1 VSTSKKESTVAE
13 TGPTTV
19 DRVRGTLAHLVWL
32 VCVVCAVLLALGALL
47 IALKANADNSLVS
60 FVKSAADAV
69 DLGVFDRSA
78 GIKEFGGENAEV
90 KNALFNWGLGAL
102 VWLVVGRVAER
113 IIRP

>member
-1 VSTSKKESTVAE
+1 MSSNKE
-13 TGPTTV
+13 TTV
-19 DRVRGTLAHLVWL
+19 EESGPGAVAKVRGTVAHLVWL

-47 IALKANADNSLVS
+47 IALKANADNALVS
-60 FVKSAADAV
+60 FIDGAADAV
-69 DLGVFDRSA
+69 DLGVFDRAA
-78 GIKEFGGENAEV
+78 GVKQFGGENAEV